1 MNRRA
6 ALLGLFAFLALPSEG
21 EARGRSRKAGSGSR
35 RGARRSRG
43 MSLRGGGGR
52 GGGGGSA
59 TYANCSQARAEG
71 AAPIRSGDPGYSRK
85 LDRDGDGIACE

>member
-6 ALLGLFAFLALPSEG
+6 VLLGLLAVLALPGEG
-21 EARGRSRKAGSGSR
+21 EARGRSRKGGGSSR
-35 RGARRSRG
+35 RGSRRSRG
-43 MSLRGGGGR
+43 MSLRGGGG
-52 GGGGGSA
+52 SA
-59 TYANCSQARAEG
+59 YYANCSQARAEG